1 MAKPGAE
8 RAHHA
13 TSNVVLD
20 QTEAL
25 LAACNDSLDRGN
37 GIIFVEVVNNEGAEG
52 ALQVSRQLAPQGLE
66 PSTLVINGNDNR

>member
-37 GIIFVEVVNNEGAEG
+37 GIIFIKVVNDQGSEGT
-52 ALQVSRQLAPQGLE
+52 LQLSGQLSPQGLE
-66 PSTLVINGNDNR
+66 SGALVVNGNDNR